1 MVFPKWQ
8 TLFKTINFHCLIS
21 RVSKVHWLVFTIFL
35 ESLPTFFETFSTVL
49 IYEESF
55 FRFYVSSLIWFS
67 LGHTLLHFRHAS
79 FFSPF
84 STFHS
89 VSSITDSYFF
99 AAIVFLVNHSLTK
112 FQNFVVEAMI
122 PPQISCYFSKPDR
135 IWRSLTAVVSCNLY
149 NSCCWTLLRNIP

>member
-35 ESLPTFFETFSTVL
+35 ESLPTFFETFSSVL

-55 FRFYVSSLIWFS
+55 LQVVRELFNMIIDGTCFVTFS
-67 LGHTLLHFRHAS
+67 TCFS
-79 FFSPF
+79 FFLF

-99 AAIVFLVNHSLTK
+99 AAIVLLVNHSLTNFQK
-112 FQNFVVEAMI
+112 FVAEAMI
-122 PPQISCYFSKPDR
+122 PLQLSCQFSQPDR
-135 IWRSLTAVVSCNLY
+135 IWRSLTAVVSCNFY
-149 NSCCWTLLRNIP
+149 NSSLWIFLRNIP